1 MEHILQTLIIID
13 LYGMAHW
20 VGDRIGRRRPILLP
34 ILALINLWVWP
45 IYWATGQLIAGR
57 SPLPRDGKTA
67 DLYQACLIFHCR
79 LIA

>member
-34 ILALINLWVWP
+34 ILAWP

-57 SPLPRDGKTA
+57 LPLPRDGKTA